1 MTIGLSGL
9 TITLSRECDLYSLEI
24 LPRAKCEGE
33 TMLQDLDSR
42 LMLINEKI
50 RHRRKLR
57 ADLET
62 SRKMLDEQQ
71 ARLCD
76 LKAILDKEKVDVEK
90 LEGLGLA
97 SLFHAVLGDKNARIE
112 KEKQEYLAA
121 KLKYDDAEYA
131 VAALDRDI
139 EATTEQIAALGDVDS
154 QYREILAEKE
164 EMISQQGGDTAQKL
178 ASLSEHAAAV
188 RADITE
194 LNEAIA
200 AGKAAME
207 GLERVIDSLRS
218 AKNWGTVDMIGGG
231 LIATAVK
238 HSRLDSARE
247 SIHQLQH
254 ALRNF
259 QRELADVGAATDLEV
274 DIGSFATFADYFFD
288 GLIVDWM
295 VQSRINNSLDTALD
309 AGRRVQSVLAN
320 LEAHLSTSQQKA
332 DDIDRRKRDLIEKS

>member
-33 TMLQDLDSR
+33 TMFQDLDSR

-97 SLFHAVLGDKNARIE
+97 SLFHAVLGDKNARLE

-131 VAALDRDI
+131 VSALDRDI
-139 EATTEQIAALGDVDS
+139 EATTEKIAALDDVDA
-154 QYREILAEKE
+154 QHREILAEKE
-164 EMISQQGGDTAQKL
+164 RMISQQGGDTAQEL
-178 ASLSEHAAAV
+178 ASLSEQAAAL

-207 GLERVIDSLRS
+207 GLDRVIDSLQS

-238 HSRLDSARE
+238 HSKLDSAKNC
-247 SIHQLQH
+247 IHQLQH

-259 QRELADVGAATDLEV
+259 QRELADVGAATDLKV
-274 DIGSFATFADYFFD
+274 HIGSFATFADYFFD

-309 AGRRVQSVLAN
+309 ARSRIQSVLHDLNTGLHAVQTKS
-320 LEAHLSTSQQKA
+320 EEIEQQKRQ
-332 DDIDRRKRDLIEKS
+332 IIEKA